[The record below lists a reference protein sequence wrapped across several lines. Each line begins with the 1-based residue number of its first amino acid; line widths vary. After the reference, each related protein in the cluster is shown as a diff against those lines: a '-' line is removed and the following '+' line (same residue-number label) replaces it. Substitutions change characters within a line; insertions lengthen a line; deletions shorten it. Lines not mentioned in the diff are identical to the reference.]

1 MLLPCQGVVTAWWML
16 GEVGSRA
23 PAGALDPAADMPAL
37 LPRLAK
43 AAASAAGSMHFQGIS
58 QVGTQS
64 WRRCNMPRRIQAKH
78 EHYKHWS
85 TVVQVLNAC
94 VKIGPALYRDEV
106 LLHALITAA
115 ACR

>member
-1 MLLPCQGVVTAWWML
+1 
-16 GEVGSRA
+16 
-23 PAGALDPAADMPAL
+23 
-37 LPRLAK
+37 
-43 AAASAAGSMHFQGIS
+43 
-58 QVGTQS
+58 
-64 WRRCNMPRRIQAKH
+64 MPRRIQAKH

-106 LLHALITAA
+106 LLHALTTAA